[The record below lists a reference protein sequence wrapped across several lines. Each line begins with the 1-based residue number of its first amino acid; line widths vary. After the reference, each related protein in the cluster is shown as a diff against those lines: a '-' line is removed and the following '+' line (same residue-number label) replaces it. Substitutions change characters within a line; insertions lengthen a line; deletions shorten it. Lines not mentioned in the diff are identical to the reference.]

1 MTLRYLDVV
10 DVGDVPA
17 VADGVLQ
24 RTVRDDRETTRLR
37 EERHVA
43 ERHPFLRQEAQL
55 K

>member
-24 RTVRDDRETTRLR
+24 RAVRDDRETTRLR

-43 ERHPFLRQEAQL
+43 ERYPFLRQEAQL

>member
-24 RTVRDDRETTRLR
+24 RAVRDDRETTRRYVTLTSLTLVMCQR
-37 EERHVA
+37 
-43 ERHPFLRQEAQL
+43 
-55 K
+55 